1 MVERHDGGRGPLA
14 AHARGF
20 SEELAL
26 LGYRKPRAAAH
37 LELLA
42 DLSSWLEDEGRAPA
56 ELGTDE
62 VTRFLATRP
71 GRGHRDLVTPVGAAP
86 LIEYLTRLGVIPTPV
101 HVVPEGP
108 AKALLERYRD
118 YLTNERGLVDR
129 SVDFHEHVA
138 HQFVTSVQVEG
149 SLDWASV
156 SAVDV
161 TRFVVASC
169 QGKVGA
175 HAPKFVPAL
184 RSFLRFALLE
194 GCINLP
200 LAQAVPS
207 VAGWRMSSLPRGIGH
222 DEVTRLLDSCDRD
235 KPAGRRDYAV
245 LTLFIRLGL
254 RAGEVAAMGL
264 DDLDWRAGELTV
276 HGKGRRDEKLPLPH
290 DVGEV
295 IADYLRHGR
304 PPSTSRSVFLR
315 LYAPYRGLSVPA
327 VIWAVYNACDRTGLP
342 RFGAHRLRHTA
353 ASDMLRAG
361 ASLAEIGAVLR
372 HRSSQTTA
380 IYAKVDSRS
389 LGTLARPWPEGVQ

>member
-1 MVERHDGGRGPLA
+1 MTKRQDEGRRPLA
-14 AHARGF
+14 AHALGF

-26 LGYRKPRAAAH
+26 IGYRKPRAAAH

-42 DLSSWLEDEGRAPA
+42 DLSNWLKGEGRAPA
-56 ELGTDE
+56 ELGTVE
-62 VTRFLATRP
+62 FARFLAGRRE
-71 GRGHRDLVTPVGAAP
+71 RGHRDLITTVGAKP
-86 LIEYLTRLGVIPTPV
+86 LIEYLVRLGVVPSPV

-108 AKALLERYRD
+108 GKALLERYRD
-118 YLTNERGLVDR
+118 YLTNERGLAEKGVDLY
-129 SVDFHEHVA
+129 EQVA

-149 SLDWASV
+149 SLDWANV
-156 SAVDV
+156 SAADV
-161 TRFVVASC
+161 TRFVVASS

-175 HAPKFVPAL
+175 HAPSLVPAL

-194 GCINLP
+194 GCISLP

-222 DEVTRLLDSCDRD
+222 DEATGLLDSCDRD
-235 KPAGRRDYAV
+235 KAGGRRDYAI
-245 LTLFIRLGL
+245 LTLLIRLGL

-264 DDLDWRAGELTV
+264 DDLDWRAGEFTV
-276 HGKGRRDEKLPLPH
+276 HGKGRRDERLPLPH

-295 IADYLRHGR
+295 IAEYLRHGR
-304 PPSTSRSVFLR
+304 PSSTSRTVFLR

-327 VIWAVYNACDRTGLP
+327 VIWTVYNACDRTGLP
-342 RFGAHRLRHTA
+342 RIGAHRLRHTA

-372 HRSSQTTA
+372 HRSPQTTA
-380 IYAKVDSRS
+380 IYAKVDHRA
-389 LGTLARPWPEGVQ
+389 LGPLARPWPGGVQ